1 MGHIIDRRKNWKG
14 KSTGNRRKFIKRVE
28 GQIKKALP
36 NIVADGDIK
45 DMATGNGKIKV
56 PIKGIKE
63 PKFRYDGDTGKK
75 EYVVP
80 GNDRFYGGDHVPR
93 PKKGGGG
100 QGGRKGSKDGEG
112 EDEFIVEIN
121 REEFLKYFFED
132 LELPDLIKQDIADI
146 NVTRY
151 KRAGYTK
158 DSTPSRLNVVSSVK
172 NSLARK
178 IGIGAI
184 FESKIKKLEEEL
196 KTTKSKKRIE
206 EIEQEI
212 KKLKAQKIAVPFL
225 DNIDLRY
232 NNFENVEEP
241 TTKAVMFCVMDVS
254 ASMGQR
260 EKAMSKKF
268 FTLLYMFLHKKY
280 ENIKLIFI
288 RHHILPK
295 EVGEDEFFN
304 SRDTGG
310 TVVAPALE
318 MVNDI
323 IDERFGD
330 EWNIYVAQ
338 CSDGDVW
345 GMQDARDCVDILSNK
360 VLDKIQYFAYIEICR
375 FSNENSE
382 LWQFY
387 QQLSLDYRHF
397 AMQQVFDES
406 EIWKVF
412 KQLFKPKKVYTK

>member
-14 KSTGNRRKFIKRVE
+14 KSTGNRRKFIKRIE

-36 NIVADGDIK
+36 DVIADGDIK
-45 DMATGNGKIKV
+45 DMATGKGKIKV
-56 PIKGIKE
+56 PVKGIKQ
-63 PKFRYDGDTGKK
+63 PKFKYNGDTGKK

-80 GNDRFYGGDHVPR
+80 GNDRFYGGDRVPR
-93 PKKGGGG
+93 PKKNGAGTGGK
-100 QGGRKGSKDGEG
+100 KGSKDGEG

-121 REEFLKYFFED
+121 RDEFLKYFFED
-132 LELPDLIKQDIADI
+132 LELPDLIKQDLEDI
-146 NVTRY
+146 NTTKY
-151 KRAGYTK
+151 QRAGFTK
-158 DSTPSRLNVVSSVK
+158 ESTPNRLDVVRSVK

-178 IGIGAI
+178 LSIGAV
-184 FESKIKKLEEEL
+184 FEERIKKLKAEL
-196 KTTKSKKRIE
+196 KKTVDQKRIK
-206 EIEQEI
+206 EINKEI
-212 KKLKAQKIAVPFL
+212 KKLKIQKNTLPFL
-225 DNIDLRY
+225 DNIDLQY
-232 NNFENVEEP
+232 NNFEYVTEP

-310 TVVAPALE
+310 TVVAPALD
-318 MVNDI
+318 MVNNI
-323 IDERFGD
+323 IEDRFSD
-330 EWNIYVAQ
+330 EWNIYIAQ

-345 GMQDARDCVDILSNK
+345 GIQDARDCVNILQTD
-360 VLDKIQYFAYIEICR
+360 LLPKIQYFAYIEVAR
-375 FSNENSE
+375 FVNENSE

-387 QQLSLDYRHF
+387 QQLNLDFKNF
-397 AMQQVFDES
+397 AMQQVVDES

-412 KQLFKPKKVYTK
+412 KQLFKPKKIITR